1 MNPKPIYLTKSL
13 FKTALECPTKL
24 YYQNPKN
31 GYFNKK
37 KDNEFLEA
45 LANGGHQVGELAK
58 FKYHDDPVGASI
70 TVTERNHQ
78 AAVAAT
84 RNLLGA
90 SDRAV
95 IAEAALQ
102 VDKLFARVDILI
114 KDDQKNTVEL
124 LEVKSKKVTEKQVKN
139 RFKNRNGYEKELIDL
154 KRSFSDDCS
163 VGGAQ

>member
-70 TVTERNHQ
+70 TVIERNHR

-114 KDDQKNTVEL
+114 KDDQKIQWNYWKL
-124 LEVKSKKVTEKQVKN
+124 SPRRSLKRKW
-139 RFKNRNGYEKELIDL
+139 RIDL
-154 KRSFSDDCS
+154 RTETDMKKAGYPIFMT
-163 VGGAQ
+163 